1 MSGLS
6 AVVTG
11 AVGSRT
17 FVASLT
23 VVSLVATSAT
33 TCTLVGATLVDV
45 VQYHWFSTVG
55 VMRKMRDPWGG
66 TVGIVVGTVLTLVVV
81 WGSSLMIVL

>member
-1 MSGLS
+1 MGKYVNLLRDLVGILQVIVPGNMSRLS

-11 AVGSRT
+11 AVSSRT

-23 VVSLVATSAT
+23 VVSLVATLAT

-45 VQYHWFSTVG
+45 V
-55 VMRKMRDPWGG
+55 
-66 TVGIVVGTVLTLVVV
+66 
-81 WGSSLMIVL
+81 